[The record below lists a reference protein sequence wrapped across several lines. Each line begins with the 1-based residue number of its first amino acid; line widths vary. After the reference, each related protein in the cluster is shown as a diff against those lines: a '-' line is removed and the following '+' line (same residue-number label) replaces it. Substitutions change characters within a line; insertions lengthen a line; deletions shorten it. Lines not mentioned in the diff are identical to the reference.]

1 VGVRY
6 ELSLGAFTN
15 RGIFHKLCCQRRQTF
30 YRGWATAVPS
40 PTQAFAPGCECT
52 PFLHD
57 RARSGTLTLVFVW
70 PSNLLAKRTRHHATK
85 GEKGAALLAG
95 LAAQRH
101 AWRIVG
107 GVGLCLLGALNALTL
122 LGVNTGGAVT
132 HWVGLMQH
140 LFGLGVFPLC
150 LAMLAVGTQL
160 WLRPA
165 RRWSQRTWLR
175 LIAAEVA
182 FFSLLGLL
190 HSLALGS
197 DPYQLALEGS
207 GGGAV
212 GWVLAELAWRA
223 LGTTGSEV
231 ALGLRLLTAAIWT
244 TLLVPSAFVAAAPWL
259 RANHPP
265 LRQRA
270 IQAAPPADAS
280 IQDRPSP
287 TRQPAMPIPQRDIAL
302 SPEASEAVIV
312 KSSEPKPKA
321 KSPAARSGALPPL
334 TLLQAAKHPSSAQSE
349 AEVKH
354 KAAIIE
360 TTLAQFGLSAKVTEI
375 RVGPTIT
382 QFGVEPGYVDRSPQ
396 QRDKAAQR
404 LRNAVASALYESINI
419 ALSADRTTALLE
431 LPAAVVDAR
440 EAGFRGLLRALLG
453 ALDLSASVIEGE
465 RRAGRAYFEIGADT
479 ERKLRIKLS
488 QLNSLRSELAG
499 QLLERLFRF
508 DDFARSDLL
517 TERLTIHFP
526 VGVGEAIGLKE
537 SLEAVLAGLGLAGSV
552 ITGKRAS
559 QATVEWQ
566 KQAQKVRVSAIAA
579 LQNDLA
585 LALAAPS
592 IRIEAPIPGRSL
604 VGIEVP
610 NAQVSPVDLR
620 SLMESEPFRRLA
632 EKSPLAIALGRDV
645 SGTAIAADLAR
656 MPHLL
661 IAGTTGSGKSVCIS
675 AITVCLAMNN
685 HPDNLKLVLIDP
697 KMVELSRFAGLPH
710 VIGKPESDI
719 ERIPAVLRWVTRE
732 MDARYKKFAQIGAR
746 NLAEYNE
753 AVSRRDEPTL
763 PNIVVLIDEL
773 ADLMLQSPV
782 ETERTICRLAQ
793 MARATGIHLVV
804 ATQRPSVDVVTGLI
818 KANFPAR
825 ISFAVASATDSRVI
839 LDQTGAESLL
849 GRGDML
855 LLNPEQGS
863 LIRLQGAFV
872 SEREIRN
879 LIEWWQRQMAD
890 EQPGAE
896 EAPWESVVAEVA
908 AERGQPSSARGE
920 EGSDDDLI
928 QRAMALI
935 RTTGNVSTSL
945 LQRKL
950 RIGYPRAAR
959 LMEELQEMG
968 YVSGPSRQAGKGR
981 TVIRE

>member
-1 VGVRY
+1 MKSENDHALRAM
-6 ELSLGAFTN
+6 LASL
-15 RGIFHKLCCQRRQTF
+15 
-30 YRGWATAVPS
+30 V
-40 PTQAFAPGCECT
+40 
-52 PFLHD
+52 
-57 RARSGTLTLVFVW
+57 ARL
-70 PSNLLAKRTRHHATK
+70 R
-85 GEKGAALLAG
+85 
-95 LAAQRH
+95 
-101 AWRIVG
+101 AWRVVG
-107 GVGLCLLGALNALTL
+107 GVGLCLLSTLTLLTL
-122 LGVNTGGAVT
+122 LGLNTGGAVV
-132 HWVGLMQH
+132 HWARLAQQA
-140 LFGLGVFPLC
+140 FGLGVFPLC
-150 LAMLAVGTQL
+150 LALLALGIQL
-160 WLRPA
+160 LLRPA
-165 RRWSQRTWLR
+165 TPWSRRSWVR

-182 FFSLLGLL
+182 FLALLGLF
-190 HSLALGS
+190 HSVALGS
-197 DPYQLALEGS
+197 DPYQLVLEGS

-223 LGTTGSEV
+223 LGATGSQ
-231 ALGLRLLTAAIWT
+231 ATPGLRLLTAAAWSA
-244 TLLVPSAFVAAAPWL
+244 LLVPSALIAAAPWL
-259 RANHPP
+259 RPGSSLPQRSESHAASRAPAP
-265 LRQRA
+265 IEDQPAQIRQAKAPAQGVPQRA
-270 IQAAPPADAS
+270 Y
-280 IQDRPSP
+280 PSP
-287 TRQPAMPIPQRDIAL
+287 A
-302 SPEASEAVIV
+302 ASEASIV
-312 KSSEPKPKA
+312 KSQPKSKP
-321 KSPAARSGALPPL
+321 SVPRSGDLPPL
-334 TLLQAAKHPSSAQSE
+334 TLLQAVKQPTGAQSD
-349 AEVKH
+349 AEVKR

-360 TTLAQFGLSAKVTEI
+360 TTLAQFGLAARVAEI

-396 QRDKAAQR
+396 QREKAAQR
-404 LRNAVASALYESINI
+404 LRNAVASALYESINV
-419 ALSADRTTALLE
+419 ALSADRTAALLE
-431 LPAAVVDAR
+431 LPAAIVDAR
-440 EAGFRGLLRALLG
+440 EAGFRALLRNLLSE
-453 ALDLSASVIEGE
+453 LDLSTSIAEGE

-488 QLNSLRSELAG
+488 QVNGLRGALTD
-499 QLLERLFRF
+499 QLMARLFRF
-508 DDFARSDLL
+508 DDFAQSDLL
-517 TERLTIHFP
+517 TERLTIRFP
-526 VGVGEAIGLKE
+526 AGLGEAINLKE
-537 SLEAVLAGLGLAGSV
+537 TLEATLASLGLAGSV
-552 ITGKRAS
+552 ITTKRAP
-559 QATVEWQ
+559 QAVVEWQ

-592 IRIEAPIPGRSL
+592 IRIEAPIPGRAL

-620 SLMESEPFRRLA
+620 SLMESEAFRRLA

-645 SGTAIAADLAR
+645 SGAPYAADLAR

-675 AITVCLAMNN
+675 TITVCLAMNN
-685 HPDNLKLVLIDP
+685 RPEDLKLVLIDP

-732 MDARYKKFAQIGAR
+732 MDARYKQFAQLGAR
-746 NLAEYNE
+746 NLAEYNQIM
-753 AVSRRDEPTL
+753 ARRDEPTL
-763 PNIVVLIDEL
+763 PYIVVLIDEL
-773 ADLMLQSPV
+773 ADLMLQSPI
-782 ETERTICRLAQ
+782 ETEKTICRLAQ

-855 LLNPEQGS
+855 FLNPESGNPV
-863 LIRLQGAFV
+863 RLQGAFV
-872 SEREIRN
+872 GEREIRN
-879 LIEWWQRQMAD
+879 VIEWWQKQMAGA
-890 EQPGAE
+890 QPETGD
-896 EAPWESVVAEVA
+896 APWESVVAEVA
-908 AERGQPSSARGE
+908 AERAHLGGRGSARGE
-920 EGSDDDLI
+920 EGDDDGLLE
-928 QRAMALI
+928 RAMEII

-981 TVIRE
+981 EVIRD

>member
-1 VGVRY
+1 M
-6 ELSLGAFTN
+6 
-15 RGIFHKLCCQRRQTF
+15 
-30 YRGWATAVPS
+30 P
-40 PTQAFAPGCECT
+40 
-52 PFLHD
+52 
-57 RARSGTLTLVFVW
+57 VFI
-70 PSNLLAKRTRHHATK
+70 NLLAKRMRHHATK
-85 GEKGAALLAG
+85 GEKGSALHAALASLAKKH
-95 LAAQRH
+95 H
-101 AWRIVG
+101 AWRLVG
-107 GVGLCLLGALNALTL
+107 GAGLCLLGALSALTL
-122 LGVNTGGAVT
+122 LGVNTGGVIA
-132 HWVGLMQH
+132 HWVSLTQR
-140 LFGLGVFPLC
+140 LFGLGVLLLC
-150 LAMLAVGTQL
+150 LAMLATGIQL
-160 WLRPA
+160 LLRPA
-165 RRWSQRTWLR
+165 RPWSRRTWLR

-182 FFSLLGLL
+182 FCALLGLL
-190 HSLALGS
+190 HSLALSS
-197 DPYQLALEGS
+197 DPYQLALDGG

-223 LGTTGSEV
+223 LGTTGSDV

-244 TLLVPSAFVAAAPWL
+244 ALLVPTAFVAVAPWL
-259 RANHPP
+259 RTNHSSSH
-265 LRQRA
+265 QRA
-270 IQAAPPADAS
+270 IQATPPADTLS
-280 IQDRPSP
+280 QDHPSL
-287 TRQPAMPIPQRDIAL
+287 TRQPASPVPQRAVV
-302 SPEASEAVIV
+302 PPVEASEAVIV

-321 KSPAARSGALPPL
+321 KPSTARSSALPPL
-334 TLLQAAKHPSSAQSE
+334 TLLQAVKRPSSAQSE
-349 AEVKH
+349 AEIKH

-375 RVGPTIT
+375 RVGPAVT

-396 QRDKAAQR
+396 QREKTAQR

-419 ALSADRTTALLE
+419 ALSADRTTALLG
-431 LPAAVVDAR
+431 LPAALVDAR
-440 EAGFRGLLRALLG
+440 EAGFRGLLRMLLG
-453 ALDLSASVIEGE
+453 ALDLSASVVEGE

-488 QLNSLRSELAG
+488 QLNSLRSELAS
-499 QLLERLFRF
+499 QLMERLFRF
-508 DDFARSDLL
+508 DDFAKSDLL

-526 VGVGEAIGLKE
+526 AGVSEAIGLKE
-537 SLEAVLAGLGLAGSV
+537 SLEAVLAGLGLAGNV
-552 ITGKRAS
+552 IISKRAS

-592 IRIEAPIPGRSL
+592 IRIEAPIPGRAL

-610 NAQVSPVDLR
+610 NAQVSLVDLR
-620 SLMESEPFRRLA
+620 SLMESDPFRRLA
-632 EKSPLAIALGRDV
+632 EKSALAIALGRDV
-645 SGTAIAADLAR
+645 SGAAIAADLAR

-675 AITVCLAMNN
+675 AIIVCLAMNN
-685 HPDNLKLVLIDP
+685 HPDNLRLVLIDP

-719 ERIPAVLRWVTRE
+719 ARIPAVLRWVMRE
-732 MDARYKKFAQIGAR
+732 MDARYKKFAQLGAR
-746 NLAEYNE
+746 NMAEYNQI
-753 AVSRRDEPTL
+753 VSRRNEPTL

-773 ADLMLQSPV
+773 ADLMLQSPI
-782 ETERTICRLAQ
+782 ETEKTICRLAQ

-839 LDQTGAESLL
+839 LDQAGAESLL

-855 LLNPEQGS
+855 FLNPEQGS

-879 LIEWWQRQMAD
+879 LIEWWQRQTAD
-890 EQPGAE
+890 EQLGAK
-896 EAPWESVVAEVA
+896 EAPWELVVAEVA
-908 AERGQPSSARGE
+908 AERAQSGSTRSE
-920 EGSDDDLI
+920 EGDDDDLI

-935 RTTGNVSTSL
+935 RTTGSVSTSL

-981 TVIRE
+981 TVIRT

>member
-1 VGVRY
+1 MKSENDHALRAMLASLVAR
-6 ELSLGAFTN
+6 LGA
-15 RGIFHKLCCQRRQTF
+15 
-30 YRGWATAVPS
+30 
-40 PTQAFAPGCECT
+40 
-52 PFLHD
+52 
-57 RARSGTLTLVFVW
+57 
-70 PSNLLAKRTRHHATK
+70 
-85 GEKGAALLAG
+85 
-95 LAAQRH
+95 
-101 AWRIVG
+101 WRVVG
-107 GVGLCLLGALNALTL
+107 GAGLCLLSTLTLLTL
-122 LGVNTGGAVT
+122 LGLNTGGAVV
-132 HWVGLMQH
+132 HWARLAQRA
-140 LFGLGVFPLC
+140 FGLGVFPLC
-150 LAMLAVGTQL
+150 LALLAAGIQL
-160 WLRPA
+160 LLRPTTP
-165 RRWSQRTWLR
+165 WSQRSWVR

-182 FFSLLGLL
+182 FLALLGLF
-190 HSLALGS
+190 HSVALGS
-197 DPYQLALEGS
+197 DPYQLVLEGS

-223 LGTTGSEV
+223 LGATGSQ
-231 ALGLRLLTAAIWT
+231 ATPALRLLTAAAWIA
-244 TLLVPSAFVAAAPWL
+244 LLTPSALIAAAPWL
-259 RANHPP
+259 RPGSSLPQQPESPAASLGPAP
-265 LRQRA
+265 LEDQPAQVRQAKAPAQGVPQRA
-270 IQAAPPADAS
+270 PA
-280 IQDRPSP
+280 
-287 TRQPAMPIPQRDIAL
+287 
-302 SPEASEAVIV
+302 ASEASIV
-312 KSSEPKPKA
+312 KSKPKS
-321 KSPAARSGALPPL
+321 KPSVPRSGDLPPL
-334 TLLQAAKHPSSAQSE
+334 TLLQAAKQPAGAQSD
-349 AEVKH
+349 AEVKR

-360 TTLAQFGLSAKVTEI
+360 TTLAQFGLAARVAEI

-396 QRDKAAQR
+396 QREKAAQR

-419 ALSADRTTALLE
+419 ALSADRTAALLE
-431 LPAAVVDAR
+431 LPTAIVDAR
-440 EAGFRGLLRALLG
+440 EAGFRALLRALLSE
-453 ALDLSASVIEGE
+453 LDLSTSIAEGE

-488 QLNSLRSELAG
+488 QINGLRGALTD
-499 QLLERLFRF
+499 QLMARLFRF
-508 DDFARSDLL
+508 DDFAQSDLL
-517 TERLTIHFP
+517 TERLTIRFP
-526 VGVGEAIGLKE
+526 AGLGEAINLKE
-537 SLEAVLAGLGLAGSV
+537 TLEATLASLGLAGSV
-552 ITGKRAS
+552 ITTKRAP
-559 QATVEWQ
+559 QAVVEWQ

-592 IRIEAPIPGRSL
+592 IRIEAPIPGRAL

-610 NAQVSPVDLR
+610 NAHVSPVDLR
-620 SLMESEPFRRLA
+620 SLMESEAFRRLA

-645 SGTAIAADLAR
+645 SGAPYAADLAR

-675 AITVCLAMNN
+675 TITVCLAMNN
-685 HPDNLKLVLIDP
+685 RPEDLKLVLIDP

-732 MDARYKKFAQIGAR
+732 MDARYKQFAQLGAR
-746 NLAEYNE
+746 NLLEYNQIV
-753 AVSRRDEPTL
+753 ARRDEPTL
-763 PNIVVLIDEL
+763 PYIVVLIDEL
-773 ADLMLQSPV
+773 ADLMLQSPI
-782 ETERTICRLAQ
+782 ETEKTICRLAQ

-855 LLNPEQGS
+855 FLNPESGNPV
-863 LIRLQGAFV
+863 RLQGAFV
-872 SEREIRN
+872 GEREIRN
-879 LIEWWQRQMAD
+879 VIEWWQKQVA
-890 EQPGAE
+890 GAQQE
-896 EAPWESVVAEVA
+896 VGDAPWESVVAEVA
-908 AERGQPSSARGE
+908 AERAQFGGRGSTRGE
-920 EGSDDDLI
+920 EGDDDGLLE
-928 QRAMALI
+928 RAMEII

-981 TVIRE
+981 EVIRD